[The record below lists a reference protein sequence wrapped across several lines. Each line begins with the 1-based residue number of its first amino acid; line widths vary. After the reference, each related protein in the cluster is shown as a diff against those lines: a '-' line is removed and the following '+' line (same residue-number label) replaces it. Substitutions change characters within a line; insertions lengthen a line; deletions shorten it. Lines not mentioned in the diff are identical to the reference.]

1 MARVSDAGSSA
12 LGGPRLRRGIFSS
25 GGLVGFL
32 LFASLAIALILSNA
46 PRHYRYFSPVPPTC
60 IHCKYD
66 LSGSI
71 GAHSCPECGLD
82 WHSATSRREASS
94 PYAVDRPRAGRAL
107 LAWAALILF
116 AILSRPIAIALVAL
130 NYYTSGFRNINFIN
144 VALNRELNNTHPM
157 TITPLTSLA
166 FLILP
171 SLFARSRGRL
181 GLKLILIAIIID
193 TILWAIPHAG

>member
-1 MARVSDAGSSA
+1 M
-12 LGGPRLRRGIFSS
+12 
-25 GGLVGFL
+25 GLL

-46 PRHYRYFSPVPPTC
+46 PRHYRHFCPVPPTC

-94 PYAVDRPRAGRAL
+94 QYAIDGPRAGRAL
-107 LAWAALILF
+107 LALAALLLY
-116 AILSRPIAIALVAL
+116 AVLSRPIAIALIAL
-130 NYYTSGFRNINFIN
+130 NYWTSGYRHINFVN
-144 VALNRELNNTHPM
+144 VALNRELGNAHPM

-166 FLILP
+166 FLVLP
-171 SLFARSRGRL
+171 SLFARSRVRL
-181 GLKLILIAIIID
+181 GIKLILIAIVLD
-193 TILWAIPHAG
+193 TILWAIPHPIFG